1 MKTIREWRDASGMT
15 QFQLALRVGVTVQ
28 SISNWETG
36 LKQPT
41 VSRFQRLADAL
52 GVRMDEIRLTE
63 RKDGN
68 K

>member
-1 MKTIREWRDASGMT
+1 MT